1 MTQKPL
7 RDLLKERIVFLDG
20 AFGTMVQT
28 YKLSEMDFRG
38 ERFKNHSKDLKGNND
53 LLCLTKPDLIKE
65 IHKMYLE
72 AGADIIE
79 TNSFNG
85 TAISQADYGLQ
96 DSVYEIN
103 LAAARLA
110 KQAVVDYQK
119 TNPRPCYVAGALG
132 PTNKTL
138 SLSPRVTDP
147 GFREVSFDDMVQNY
161 YDQVAALVE
170 GGVDLLLPETSF
182 DTLNMKACI
191 YAIKKFEEDTGTHK
205 DLFLSV
211 TITDQSGRTLSGQTV
226 EAFWNSVRHA
236 KPLLIGMNC
245 ALGAKEMR
253 PFLAEFSRLADCFV
267 ACYPNAGLPNP
278 LSPTGYDE
286 TPEMLS
292 KTLKEFAEAGWL
304 NLVGGCCGTTPA
316 HIRAIVEKLSPIS
329 QRKIPTIEIQT
340 RLSGLEPLNIPS
352 QGAKTFFMV
361 GERTNVTGSPAFAR
375 HIREG
380 NFEAALEV
388 ARQQVINGANILDIN
403 FDEGLIDSEASMER
417 FLKLIAAEPDI
428 TRVPI
433 MIDSSKWSVL
443 VSGLKCIQGK
453 GVVNSLSLKEGE
465 DAFKLHAREVQKYGA
480 SVVVMAFD
488 ERGQAVDLDQ
498 KVSICQRV
506 YKIWVQELGFDPSDL
521 IFDPNILT
529 IGTGIEDHNNYAIN
543 FIEAVAQIKSV
554 CAYSLTSGG
563 ISNVSFSFRGQN
575 KIREAMHCVFLYH
588 AIQKGLD
595 MGIVNAGLLG
605 IYDDLELELR
615 EKIENLIFNK
625 SNQATEELLL
635 WAQNNASKKSSE
647 STSKTEKKEGSQSED
662 SWRQGTLEDRI
673 QSALVKGIE
682 TYIAEDVFAALK
694 KYESPLKVIE
704 IPLMNGMKVV
714 GNLFGQGKMFLP
726 QVVKSARV
734 MKKAVSVLEPF
745 MEASKAN
752 ESLNYQGTF
761 LIATVKG
768 DVHDIGKNIVS
779 VVLSCNGYKVI
790 DLGVMVRWEKILEE
804 AKKHQVDFIGLSGLI
819 TPSLEEMIFDAQ
831 ELEKSE
837 LKIPMLIGGAT
848 TSSVHTAV
856 KIASHYSGPVCHVAD
871 ASLVVDVCNKLKNP
885 ATRDAYIAQLKES
898 QKLIKESFEKSK
910 KEAAPL
916 LSLDKARSLKPKIKM
931 DDYHPPKPEFTGVRV
946 FSNIS
951 VETLVPYIDW
961 SPFFWAW
968 ELKGIYPYLLQHP
981 DRGVEAK
988 KLFDDGMKL
997 LNKIVTHKLFKPK
1010 AIVGFWR
1017 AAAQDETVM
1026 LFDESTKRPNDQ
1038 LSLESTLK
1046 KSHGNFS
1053 GELLE
1058 SFTFLRQQKDKEIC
1072 YCLADYIA
1080 PMDRPEIHDYLGA
1093 FAVTV
1098 GYEVESLSKTFEAE
1112 GDTYTALLVKALG
1125 DRLAEA
1131 TTEFMHQRVRQ
1142 LWGYGL
1148 NEKFTND
1155 ELIAEKYQGI
1165 RPAPGYPACP
1175 DHRHKQKI
1183 WNLLDVESN
1192 IGASLTESCAINP
1205 PSSVSG
1211 FYFSHPQ
1218 SKYFHVGPIGEDQIQ
1233 SLSEVTSIDPKD
1245 NRRWLAPNLF

>member
-1 MTQKPL
+1 MLVNKSL
-7 RDLLKERIVFLDG
+7 ASLLKERIVFLDG

-28 YKLSEMDFRG
+28 FKLSEADFRG
-38 ERFKNHSKDLKGNND
+38 EQFKNHAKDLKGNND
-53 LLCLTKPDLIKE
+53 LLCLTKPELIVQ

-85 TAISQADYGLQ
+85 TSISQADYDLQ

-110 KQAVVDYQK
+110 KQAVVEYQK

-138 SLSPRVTDP
+138 SLSPKVTDP
-147 GFREVSFDDMVQNY
+147 GFRDVSFDEMVQSY
-161 YDQVAALVE
+161 YDQVVALVE

-191 YAIKKFEEDTGTHK
+191 YAIKKFEEDSGIHK
-205 DLFLSV
+205 DLFISV
-211 TITDQSGRTLSGQTV
+211 TITDLSGRTLSGQTV

-253 PFLAEFSRLADCFV
+253 PFLAEFSRIADCYV

-292 KTLKEFAEAGWL
+292 STLQEFAHAGWL

-316 HIRAIVEKLSPIS
+316 HIKAIVQTLSPIP
-329 QRKIPTIEIQT
+329 QRQIPSCERDT
-340 RLSGLEPLNIPS
+340 RLAGLEALNIKARGP
-352 QGAKTFFMV
+352 KTFLMV
-361 GERTNVTGSPAFAR
+361 GERTNVTGSPVFAR
-375 HIREG
+375 HIRDG
-380 NFEAALEV
+380 KMDAAIEV
-388 ARQQVINGANILDIN
+388 ARQQVLNGANIIDIN

-428 TRVPI
+428 VRVPI

-443 VSGLKCIQGK
+443 IAGLKCLQGK
-453 GVVNSLSLKEGE
+453 GIVNSLSLKEGE
-465 DAFKLHAREVQKYGA
+465 EAFKAQAREVQKFGA
-480 SVVVMAFD
+480 AVVIMAFD
-488 ERGQAVDLDQ
+488 EQGQAVELDH

-506 YKIWVQELGFDPSDL
+506 YKIWVEELGFDPSDL

-529 IGTGIEDHNNYAIN
+529 IGTGIEEHNNYAVN
-543 FIEAVAQIKSV
+543 FIEAVAQIKD
-554 CAYSLTSGG
+554 CCPHALTSGG

-575 KIREAMHCVFLYH
+575 KIREAMHCAFLYH

-605 IYDDLELELR
+605 IYDGLDLELR
-615 EKIENLIFNK
+615 EKIEDLIFNK
-625 SNQATEELLL
+625 SPRATEDLLA
-635 WAQNNASKKSSE
+635 WAQKNQVQKNASFQDKSQNKDAVSSE
-647 STSKTEKKEGSQSED
+647 E
-662 SWRQGTLEDRI
+662 SWHHLPLEERI
-673 QSALVKGIE
+673 QTALVKGIE
-682 TYIAEDVFAALK
+682 TFIAQDTLDAFK
-694 KYESPLKVIE
+694 KYSSALKVIE
-704 IPLMNGMKVV
+704 GPLMDGMKVV
-714 GNLFGQGKMFLP
+714 GSLFGQGKMFLP

-745 MEASKAN
+745 MEKSTAN
-752 ESLNYQGTF
+752 ATINHQGTF

-804 AKKHQVDFIGLSGLI
+804 AKKHQADFIGLSGLI
-819 TPSLEEMIFDAQ
+819 TPSLEEMAYNAQ
-831 ELEKSE
+831 ELEKSN
-837 LKIPMLIGGAT
+837 LRIPLLIGGAT
-848 TSSVHTAV
+848 TSTVHTAV
-856 KIASHYSGPVCHVAD
+856 KISSHYSGPVCHVAD
-871 ASLVVDVCNKLKNP
+871 ASLVVDICNKLKNP
-885 ATRDAYIAQLKES
+885 ETRDIFIEKLKTS
-898 QKLIKESFEKSK
+898 QKIIRESFEKSK
-910 KEAAPL
+910 SEAVPL
-916 LSLDKARSLKPKIKM
+916 LSLEVARARKPQIKM
-931 DDYHPPKPEFTGVRV
+931 DSYVPPKPEFTGIRV
-946 FSNIS
+946 FKEIS
-951 VETLVPYIDW
+951 IESLIPFIDW

-968 ELKGIYPYLLQHP
+968 ELKGIYPHLLQHP
-981 DRGVEAK
+981 DRGIEAK
-988 KLFDDGMKL
+988 KLFEDGQKL
-997 LNKIVTHKLFKPK
+997 LHRIVKEKLFQPK
-1010 AIVGFWR
+1010 GVIGFWR
-1017 AAAQDETVM
+1017 AAST
-1026 LFDESTKRPNDQ
+1026 DESLDLLDEDTSRS
-1038 LSLESTLK
+1038 SLK
-1046 KSHGNFS
+1046 II
-1053 GELLE
+1053 E
-1058 SFTFLRQQKDKEIC
+1058 SFTFLRQQKDKETC

-1080 PMDRPEIHDYLGA
+1080 PLARPEIKDYLGA

-1098 GYEVESLSKTFEAE
+1098 GYEVETLARSFEAK
-1112 GDTYTALLVKALG
+1112 GDTYSALLTKSLG

-1131 TTEFMHQRVRQ
+1131 TTEFMHQLVRQ
-1142 LWGYGL
+1142 YWGYGKGETFS
-1148 NEKFTND
+1148 NE

-1183 WNLLDVESN
+1183 WKLLDVEKN

-1218 SKYFHVGPIGEDQIQ
+1218 SKYFHVGPIGEDQVQ
-1233 SLSEVTSIDPKD
+1233 SLSKRMNCELTES
-1245 NRRWLAPNLF
+1245 RRWLAPNLF

>member
-1 MTQKPL
+1 MMTQKPL
-7 RDLLKERIVFLDG
+7 KDLLNERIVFLDG

-28 YKLSEMDFRG
+28 FKLSENDFCG
-38 ERFKNHSKDLKGNND
+38 ERFKNHAKDLKGNND

-85 TAISQADYGLQ
+85 TAISQADYDLQ
-96 DSVYEIN
+96 DVVYEIN

-110 KQAVVDYQK
+110 KEAVVEYQK

-138 SLSPRVTDP
+138 SLSPKVTDP
-147 GFREVSFDDMVQNY
+147 GYREVSFDEMVQNY

-191 YAIKKFEEDTGTHK
+191 YAIKKFEEDTGIHK

-292 KTLKEFAEAGWL
+292 STLKEFADAGWL

-316 HIRAIVEKLSPIS
+316 HISAIVEKLSPIS
-329 QRKIPTIEIQT
+329 KRKIPTIDIQT
-340 RLSGLEPLNIPS
+340 RLSGLEPLNIKAE
-352 QGAKTFFMV
+352 GAKTFFMV
-361 GERTNVTGSPAFAR
+361 GERTNVTGSPVFAR
-375 HIREG
+375 HIRES

-403 FDEGLIDSEASMER
+403 FDEGLIDSEAFMER

-428 TRVPI
+428 VRVPI

-443 VSGLKCIQGK
+443 ISGLKCIQGK
-453 GVVNSLSLKEGE
+453 GIVNSLSLKEGE
-465 DAFKLHAREVQKYGA
+465 EAFKAHAREVQKFGA

-488 ERGQAVDLDQ
+488 EQGQAVDLDH

-506 YKIWVQELGFDPSDL
+506 YKIWVHQLGFDPSDL

-529 IGTGIEDHNNYAIN
+529 IGTGIEEHNDYAVN

-554 CAYSLTSGG
+554 CPYSLTSGG

-605 IYDDLELELR
+605 IYDDLDLDLR
-615 EKIENLIFNK
+615 EKIENLVFNK
-625 SNQATEELLL
+625 SSHATEDLLS
-635 WAQNNASKKSSE
+635 WAQNHISQKSSE
-647 STSKTEKKEGSQSED
+647 SPNKKETSPSED

-682 TYIAEDVFAALK
+682 TYIVTDVLEALK

-714 GNLFGQGKMFLP
+714 GSLFGQGKMFLP

-745 MEASKAN
+745 MEAAKAN
-752 ESLNYQGTF
+752 EALNYQGTF

-831 ELEKSE
+831 ELEKSD

-885 ATRDAYIAQLKES
+885 ETSKAFITQLKET
-898 QKLIKESFEKSK
+898 QKLIRESFEKSK
-910 KEAAPL
+910 MEAAPL
-916 LSLDKARSLKPKIKM
+916 LSLDNARSLRPKINM
-931 DDYHPPKPEFTGVRV
+931 TDYQPPKPEFTGVRV
-946 FSNIS
+946 FRDIN
-951 VETLVPYIDW
+951 VESLVPYIDW

-988 KLFDDGMKL
+988 KLFDDGMNL
-997 LNKIVTHKLFKPK
+997 LNKIIKDQLFKPK
-1010 AIVGFWR
+1010 AVVGFWR
-1017 AAAQDETVM
+1017 AAAQNETIM
-1026 LFDESTKRPNDQ
+1026 LFEELVQDRVAVPIKQ
-1038 LSLESTLK
+1038 K
-1046 KSHGNFS
+1046 GFS
-1053 GELLE
+1053 EKPIE

-1080 PMDRPEIHDYLGA
+1080 PMDKPEIHDYLGA

-1098 GYEVESLSKTFEAE
+1098 GYEVESLSKTFEAQ

-1131 TTEFMHQRVRQ
+1131 TTEFMHQHVRQ
-1142 LWGYGL
+1142 LWGYGV
-1148 NEKFTND
+1148 NEQFTNE

-1183 WNLLDVESN
+1183 WKLLDVEKN

-1233 SLSEVTSIDPKD
+1233 SLSDVTSIDPKD